1 MWGDPPDNR
10 VRVVM
15 ACPNRLGVH
24 EPLPPGEGWAE
35 IWWWSDPLCA
45 ARSYYRDAPRVRRVT
60 APVPLPSGRSVTEAS
75 ERCRQA
81 ADYLVRRIRQIRGVH
96 IPSVPHGRRFPVLLP
111 TEPAPLAGGGGRGAL
126 GSRTAGGRM
135 ARADAVRGRLVADA
149 AKARRPGGGGGKG
162 GERGETAPSWA
173 GASGPGRRRGCKA
186 IRPRGRGERP
196 RPGRRGVSAAPTTR
210 PSPSRRRRPPQEHD
224 G

>member
-1 MWGDPPDNR
+1 MAATEVWVSDGVPSDVLSRCSSVWPEPALRLPLLGGVTVWGDPPDNR

-24 EPLPPGEGWAE
+24 EPLPPGGGWAE

-75 ERCRQA
+75 ERCRRA
-81 ADYLVRRIRQIRGVH
+81 ADYLVRRVRQIRGVH

-111 TEPAPLAGGGGRGAL
+111 TEPAPLLEG
-126 GSRTAGGRM
+126 
-135 ARADAVRGRLVADA
+135 VA
-149 AKARRPGGGGGKG
+149 
-162 GERGETAPSWA
+162 EELSV
-173 GASGPGRRRGCKA
+173 PGRAVDGWPGLMLCEVGWWQTRSRLDA
-186 IRPRGRGERP
+186 LVEAVARVARGERP
-196 RPGRRGVSAAPTTR
+196 LLLGRSERDWPAEGL
-210 PSPSRRRRPPQEHD
+210 
-224 G
+224 

>member
-1 MWGDPPDNR
+1 MAATEVWVSGGVPSDVLSRCFSAWPEPALRLPLLGGVTVWGDPPDNR

-75 ERCRQA
+75 ERCRRA
-81 ADYLVRRIRQIRGVH
+81 ADYLARRIRQIRGVN
-96 IPSVPHGRRFPVLLP
+96 IPSVPFGRRFPVLLP
-111 TEPAPLAGGGGRGAL
+111 TEPAPLL
-126 GSRTAGGRM
+126 EE
-135 ARADAVRGRLVADA
+135 VAQ
-149 AKARRPGGGGGKG
+149 
-162 GERGETAPSWA
+162 ELSV
-173 GASGPGRRRGCKA
+173 PGRPVDGWPGLMLCEVGWWQTRSRLDA
-186 IRPRGRGERP
+186 LVEAVARVARGERP
-196 RPGRRGVSAAPTTR
+196 PLLGRSERAWPAEGL
-210 PSPSRRRRPPQEHD
+210 
-224 G
+224 

>member
-1 MWGDPPDNR
+1 
-10 VRVVM
+10 M

-24 EPLPPGEGWAE
+24 EPLPPGGGWAE

-75 ERCRQA
+75 ERCRRA

-111 TEPAPLAGGGGRGAL
+111 SEPAPLLEG
-126 GSRTAGGRM
+126 
-135 ARADAVRGRLVADA
+135 VA
-149 AKARRPGGGGGKG
+149 
-162 GERGETAPSWA
+162 EEFSV
-173 GASGPGRRRGCKA
+173 PGRPVDGWPGLMLCEVGWWQTRSRLDA
-186 IRPRGRGERP
+186 LVEAVAMVARGERP
-196 RPGRRGVSAAPTTR
+196 PLLGRTEQAWPAEGL
-210 PSPSRRRRPPQEHD
+210 
-224 G
+224 